1 MKDIPMFT
9 TEYGIAS
16 LALGEIPYKGEAYVQ
31 IRTVVPGQLERLLE
45 ECIAF
50 CRACGADRID
60 AAEAEGLE
68 QYPLRTVIYEMRG
81 SARQDGEQAN
91 LWPVTEETLERW
103 RSIANEKLS
112 AVDHAATITAAEGK
126 KLLSSGGAYFV
137 HENGQLLGIG
147 LLQGEELRL
156 VAATQKGAGALVLR
170 TLLSTTGCDRVR
182 LEVASTNERAIRL
195 YERMG
200 FAKTAE
206 IRRWYRI
213 FG

>member
-31 IRTVVPGQLERLLE
+31 IRTVVPGQLDRLLE
-45 ECIAF
+45 ECTAF
-50 CRACGADRID
+50 CRACGAERID

-68 QYPLRTVIYEMRG
+68 QFPLRTIIYEMRG
-81 SARQDGEQAN
+81 SSRQDGEQAN
-91 LWPVTEETLERW
+91 LWPVTEETLEQW

-112 AVDHAATITAAEGK
+112 AVDHAATVTAGEGK
-126 KLLSSGGAYFV
+126 KLLSSGGAYFI
-137 HENGQLLGIG
+137 HENGKLLGIG
-147 LLQGEELRL
+147 LLQGEELRM

-170 TLLSTTGCDRVR
+170 TLLSTTGCEQVR

-200 FAKTAE
+200 FIKTAE